1 MDKLAVTT
9 FPIHDLI
16 RRRWSPRAFADR
28 PVEPGRLGSLL
39 EAARW
44 AASSYN
50 EQPWAFI
57 VATREQTVEH
67 NRLLECLVEFNRGW
81 ANAAPVL
88 LLAVAHLNLA
98 KSGQPNTHAVH
109 DVGQALAN
117 LALQAVADGLMVHQM
132 AGILPD
138 KAQAKFAIPD
148 GWKAVT
154 GAAIGYPGS
163 VDSLPEGLRERELSA
178 RQRKPLD
185 EFVFAGQWGQRH
197 PLTTIPAELRGN

>member
-28 PVEPGRLGSLL
+28 PVESGKLGSLL

-57 VATREQTVEH
+57 VATREQTTDH
-67 NRLLECLVEFNRGW
+67 TRLLECLVEFNRGW
-81 ANAAPVL
+81 ADAAPVL
-88 LLAVAHLNLA
+88 LLAVAHLQFA
-98 KSGQPNTHAVH
+98 KNGQSNTHGVH

-117 LALQAVADGLMVHQM
+117 LALQAVADGLVVHQM

-138 KAQAKFAIPD
+138 KARSTFAIPD
-148 GWKAVT
+148 GWQAVT

-163 VDSLPEGLRERELSA
+163 VDSLPHGLRDRELAA

-185 EFVFAGQWGQRH
+185 EFVFAGQWGH
-197 PLTTIPAELRGN
+197 AHSLTTIPAAPASN